1 MKRTSHHLRPWIAAA
16 IALFTFDTARQL
28 PAASAILTGDTY
40 TDANKPGK
48 NYGDTG
54 ILKVAGSGAAL
65 KRVWIKFDLP
75 SVLPAGT
82 TAAQISKATLKLWV
96 NNVKTAGPV
105 SGYVV
110 TGPSW
115 VEGTGAAGSG
125 MTNNTAP
132 AVEATALFTEWQIT
146 SEGNYAA
153 VDLTSLVQSW
163 VAGSAPNY
171 GIALVPG
178 SSTVDVSFDSKEST
192 TTSHGPQLE
201 IELVNQGPAGPVGP
215 QGTQGLKGATGAV
228 GPIGP
233 QGLAGAIGPMGP
245 QGPMGLMGPQG
256 FIGPM
261 GLMGPMGFT
270 GRQGA
275 VGPMGPVGP
284 EGSQGSQGSQGP
296 QGPQGP
302 QGDSFWQ
309 RQGNLIYLE
318 TGSLGL
324 GTTNPAYRLDVRG
337 DSKITGDLILTGKII
352 IPKQGDIS
360 MGEVTAP

>member
-1 MKRTSHHLRPWIAAA
+1 MKTTSHHLRPWIAAA

-40 TDANKPGK
+40 TDANNPGE
-48 NYGDTG
+48 NYGHTVT
-54 ILKVAGSGAAL
+54 LKVDGSGAAL
-65 KRVWIKFDLP
+65 KRAWIKFDLP

-115 VEGTGAAGSG
+115 VEGTGTAGSG
-125 MTNNTAP
+125 MTSNTAP
-132 AVEATALFTEWQIT
+132 AVEATALFTDWQIT

-270 GRQGA
+270 GPQGA
-275 VGPMGPVGP
+275 VGPKGPVGP

-296 QGPQGP
+296 QGPHGP

-360 MGEVTAP
+360 MGEFTAP

>member
-1 MKRTSHHLRPWIAAA
+1 MKTTPHHLRPWIAAA

-40 TDANKPGK
+40 TDANKPDR
-48 NYGDTG
+48 NYGDTVT
-54 ILKVAGSGAAL
+54 LKVDGSGAAL
-65 KRVWIKFDLP
+65 KRAWIKFDLP

-125 MTNNTAP
+125 MTKNTAP

-192 TTSHGPQLE
+192 TTSHGPQLD
-201 IELVNQGPAGPVGP
+201 IELVNQGPAGPAGP
-215 QGTQGLKGATGAV
+215 EGTQGLKGATGAV

-233 QGLAGAIGPMGP
+233 QGLAGAIGPMGT

-270 GRQGA
+270 GPQGA
-275 VGPMGPVGP
+275 VGLMGPVGP
-284 EGSQGSQGSQGP
+284 E
-296 QGPQGP
+296 GPQGP

-309 RQGNLIYLE
+309 RQGNLI
-318 TGSLGL
+318 SL
-324 GTTNPAYRLDVRG
+324 VG
-337 DSKITGDLILTGKII
+337 DSKIAGDIILTGKII
-352 IPKQGDIS
+352 IPRQGDIS
-360 MGEVTAP
+360 MGEFTAP

>member
-1 MKRTSHHLRPWIAAA
+1 MKTPMKTTSHQLRPWIAAA

-40 TDANKPGK
+40 TDANNPGK
-48 NYGDTG
+48 NYGDAG
-54 ILKVAGSGAAL
+54 ILKVNGSGAAL
-65 KRVWIKFDLP
+65 KRAWIKFDLP

-96 NNVKTAGPV
+96 SNVKTAGPV

-132 AVEATALFTEWQIT
+132 AVEATALFTDWQIT

-163 VAGSAPNY
+163 VAGGAPNY

-270 GRQGA
+270 GPQGA

-284 EGSQGSQGSQGP
+284 QGEQGA

-309 RQGNLIYLE
+309 RQGNLL
-318 TGSLGL
+318 SLF
-324 GTTNPAYRLDVRG
+324 G
-337 DSKITGDLILTGKII
+337 DSKINGDLILTGKII
-352 IPKQGDIS
+352 IPPQGDIS
-360 MGEVTAP
+360 MGEFTAQ

>member
-1 MKRTSHHLRPWIAAA
+1 MKTTSHHLRPWIAAA

-40 TDANKPGK
+40 TDANNPGE
-48 NYGDTG
+48 NYGHTVT
-54 ILKVAGSGAAL
+54 LKVDGSGAAL
-65 KRVWIKFDLP
+65 KRAWIKFDLP

-132 AVEATALFTEWQIT
+132 AVEATALFTDWQIT

-192 TTSHGPQLE
+192 TTSHGPQLD

-215 QGTQGLKGATGAV
+215 QGAQGLTGAAGATGAV

-261 GLMGPMGFT
+261 GLMGPTGLMGPMGFT
-270 GRQGA
+270 GPQGA

-284 EGSQGSQGSQGP
+284 QGA

-309 RQGNLIYLE
+309 RQGNLIYFE

-324 GTTNPAYRLDVRG
+324 GTTTPAYRLDVVG

-360 MGEVTAP
+360 MGEFTAP